1 MSERMDPG
9 ALNRAVRDLAAR
21 AGGPAWLA
29 AQRATALHE
38 FEQYG
43 LPGTAT
49 EDWRYTNLG
58 PVAQRIVAASSAAAG
73 PADSSNAVRAQIPA
87 IADGDLAV
95 FVDGQFRSDLS
106 RLGRVAGAAWA
117 EAGTALTGLLAP
129 PPQDV
134 ATADSG
140 RGVTALKTALLR
152 DGLVVDI
159 AESVVLDA
167 PLHLVFLHSRS
178 TAAHAG
184 VVVRL
189 GANSIATVIEHHLGS
204 ASAVGMSTTKLA
216 CAARSRLAFV
226 KLQTLGEAA
235 CHLGTQQLTVGAE
248 AAVDL
253 LHLDLGG
260 RLARNDLTVELA
272 GPGATVVSHGLFFAD
287 GARHLD
293 NHTRID
299 HRAPRTRSL
308 EVYRGIA
315 DDSGR
320 GVFNGRIVVHPGANQ
335 TDARLTNQNLL
346 LSNLAEIDTKPELE
360 IYADDVRCSHGATT
374 GQLDRNA
381 VFYLRS
387 RGIGAEEARQLLIAS
402 FAREIVRHLPPGGL
416 EAQVIGILESR
427 LPGLAAA
434 GARP

>member
-1 MSERMDPG
+1 MSGLMDPG
-9 ALNRAVRDLAAR
+9 VLNRAVRDLAAR

-29 AQRATALHE
+29 AERATALQQ

-43 LPGTAT
+43 LPGTAA
-49 EDWRYTNLG
+49 EDWRYTDLG
-58 PVAQRIVAASSAAAG
+58 PVAQCITAASSASAG
-73 PADSSNAVRAQIPA
+73 ATDSSDSVRAQIPA
-87 IADGDLAV
+87 IGDGDLAV
-95 FVDGQFRSDLS
+95 FVDGHFRPDLS
-106 RLGRVAGAAWA
+106 RLDRVAGATWTQ
-117 EAGTALTGLLAP
+117 AGAGLAGLVAP
-129 PPQDV
+129 PRPDGS
-134 ATADSG
+134 TADSG

-152 DGLVVDI
+152 DGLVLEI
-159 AESVVLDA
+159 AEGVVLDA
-167 PLHLVFLHSRS
+167 PLHVVFLHSRN

-184 VVVRL
+184 VIVRL
-189 GANSIATVIEHHLGS
+189 GPGSTATVIEHHLGS
-204 ASAVGMSTTKLA
+204 ASAVGMSTTTLA
-216 CAARSRLAFV
+216 CATRSRLAFV
-226 KLQTLGEAA
+226 KLQALGEAG
-235 CHLGTQQLTVGAE
+235 CHLGTQQLTVDAD

-260 RLARNDLTVELA
+260 RLARNDLEVELA

-299 HRAPRTRSL
+299 HRAPGTRSH

-315 DDSGR
+315 DGFGR

-346 LSNLAEIDTKPELE
+346 LSNRAEIDTKPELE

-416 EAQVIGILESR
+416 ETQVVGILESR
-427 LPGLAAA
+427 LPGLAAV